1 MRLMPARL
9 PTAAA
14 LVILTLIGSSPSKA
28 AQKGPSASEGWI
40 KVSAAD
46 ADAAAATAF
55 AIIDNPTMYDVYL
68 VSASSEIAAE
78 ISFAD
83 AAPAGRNAPV
93 KEVAAPA
100 YGKVELKPDGVHLV
114 LKGLKRR
121 LAAGESV
128 PLTLVTD
135 AGVAISVAAIVKTQ

>member
-14 LVILTLIGSSPSKA
+14 LIILTLIGSSPLKA
-28 AQKGPSASEGWI
+28 AQKAPSASDGWI
-40 KVSAAD
+40 KVSA

-83 AAPAGRNAPV
+83 AAPAAGTATV
-93 KEVAAPA
+93 TEVAAPA
-100 YGKVELKPDGVHLV
+100 YSKVELKPDGVHLV

-135 AGVAISVAAIVKTQ
+135 AGVTISVAAIVKTQ